1 MVIASAK
8 SKKRMTLMMNSFK
21 ARLLLAL
28 IVAAFLTLSAMDYS
42 DEIIMHQYC
51 EKMKADG
58 AYPAGYKCE

>member
-1 MVIASAK
+1 
-8 SKKRMTLMMNSFK
+8 MMNSFK